1 MAFTI
6 IGIAPKGSLL
16 PKEKGAVVMVE
27 NGVVYCPCEGTTNSV
42 LLPCRSAPSAV
53 ARRASHCPQP
63 QRAVGGGGAATA
75 AAVCCHGDPSPQ
87 LPVVPQWEPAG
98 AAQEKKTPGKVLW
111 G

>member
-1 MAFTI
+1 M
-6 IGIAPKGSLL
+6 
-16 PKEKGAVVMVE
+16 
-27 NGVVYCPCEGTTNSV
+27 

-53 ARRASHCPQP
+53 ARRTSHRPQP
-63 QRAVGGGGAATA
+63 QRAAGGGGAAAA

-98 AAQEKKTPGKVLW
+98 AAEEKKTLGKVFW